1 MNHLGDNFV
10 DKHRNRPE
18 SDIPGVFVYVANAA
32 QRDIPRDSVKVRCD
46 KSGTIIKGSVALH
59 VLESGI
65 VVVVPLIR
73 TVLVCV

>member
-1 MNHLGDNFV
+1 MTIGPGLAVHQISVNFLV
-10 DKHRNRPE
+10 
-18 SDIPGVFVYVANAA
+18 AA